1 MLPAGSAF
9 GPPAGLFFL
18 WIRQMSEEPSSI
30 RTFVFFDGQNL
41 FHSAKE
47 AFGYTYPNYSPK
59 LLAEYICYSRGWT
72 ISGIYF
78 YTGIPSAD
86 VNPVWNHFWIAKTAV
101 MGTRGIKTFV
111 RTLRYRNQVV
121 SFRDGSSTTT
131 LVGQEKGVDV
141 RIALDVVRFALDA
154 KYDVGLIFSQDQ
166 DLTEAV
172 EDVKKIAMIQDRW
185 IRLACAYPVSP
196 TAHNNRG
203 INGTDWIKL
212 DRAAYD
218 LCLDTIDYRLK

>member
-1 MLPAGSAF
+1 MYVEQPN
-9 GPPAGLFFL
+9 
-18 WIRQMSEEPSSI
+18 I

-59 LLAEYICYSRGWT
+59 LLAEHICSSRKWT
-72 ISGIYF
+72 VSEIHF
-78 YTGIPSAD
+78 YTGIPSATD
-86 VNPVWNHFWIAKTAV
+86 KPKWNHFWTAKTAV

-111 RTLRYRNQVV
+111 RTLRYRNQIV
-121 SFRDGSSTTT
+121 SLRDGSTTTT

-141 RIALDVVRFALDA
+141 RIALDVVRFALED

-172 EDVKKIAMIQDRW
+172 EDVKKIARIQKRW
-185 IRLACAYPVSP
+185 IKLACVYPVSP
-196 TAHNNRG
+196 TAHNKRG
-203 INGTDWIKL
+203 INGTDWITL

-218 LCLDTIDYRLK
+218 LCLDTNDYRLKEKT

>member
-1 MLPAGSAF
+1 
-9 GPPAGLFFL
+9 L
-18 WIRQMSEEPSSI
+18 WIIQMCVEQPGK

-59 LLAEYICYSRGWT
+59 LLAEYICFSREWT
-72 ISGIYF
+72 ISEIHF
-78 YTGIPSAD
+78 YTGIPAATD
-86 VNPVWNHFWIAKTAV
+86 KPAWNHFWTAKTAV

-121 SFRDGSSTTT
+121 SLPDGSATTT

-141 RIALDVVRFALDA
+141 RIALDVVRFALEE

-172 EDVKKIAMIQDRW
+172 EDVKKIARLQNRW
-185 IRLACAYPVSP
+185 IKLACVYPVSP

-212 DRAAYD
+212 DRVAYD
-218 LCLDTIDYRLK
+218 LCLDTNDYRPKKKT